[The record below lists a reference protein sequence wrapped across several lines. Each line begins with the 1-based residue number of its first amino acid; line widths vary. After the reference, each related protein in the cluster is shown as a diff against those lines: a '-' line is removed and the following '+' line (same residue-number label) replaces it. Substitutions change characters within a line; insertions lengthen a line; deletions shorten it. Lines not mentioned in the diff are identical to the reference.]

1 MTLKENE
8 VMKIIDEEFV
18 KHGLKTFLLIGGTG
32 SKLAYT
38 SLYMLP
44 IMQLNSLMQ
53 AKASVQESEE
63 SY

>member
-1 MTLKENE
+1 
-8 VMKIIDEEFV
+8 MKIIVKEFV

-38 SLYMLP
+38 FLHMLS

-53 AKASVQESEE
+53 AKGRGRPHIITWKCSRE
-63 SY
+63 